1 MIHQQILFGQQICI
15 SVICH
20 MVMIIFHSKFFN
32 MTNTEIFNTIVER
45 LKTESFLSGFKFR
58 KRDSSFLKQDG
69 DLRQSIELDHWSKY
83 GLLIIYPIYGVRFDI
98 LLKWFE
104 IYSFK
109 TLQDQ
114 RDIPSVG
121 FTGNMIGK
129 RDKFAITE
137 DELERGYAM
146 LRDSLA
152 ECTDMVFLAY
162 TSLQD
167 MYNHEIIPLLE
178 GRKELPDVG
187 ADWVFRNLTL
197 TRIVSPDDYERVK
210 ELILAQVRF
219 MAGRNEPNIIEYMP
233 RLDEI
238 ISAMERRF

>member
-1 MIHQQILFGQQICI
+1 
-15 SVICH
+15 
-20 MVMIIFHSKFFN
+20 
-32 MTNTEIFNTIVER
+32 
-45 LKTESFLSGFKFR
+45 
-58 KRDSSFLKQDG
+58 
-69 DLRQSIELDHWSKY
+69 
-83 GLLIIYPIYGVRFDI
+83 
-98 LLKWFE
+98 
-104 IYSFK
+104 
-109 TLQDQ
+109 
-114 RDIPSVG
+114 
-121 FTGNMIGK
+121 
-129 RDKFAITE
+129 
-137 DELERGYAM
+137 M

>member
-1 MIHQQILFGQQICI
+1 
-15 SVICH
+15 
-20 MVMIIFHSKFFN
+20 
-32 MTNTEIFNTIVER
+32 MTNKELFLTIVER
-45 LKTESFLSGFKFR
+45 LKAEPFLKGFKFR

-104 IYSFK
+104 VYSFK

-121 FTGNMIGK
+121 FTGNMLHK
-129 RDKFAITE
+129 KDKFAITE
-137 DELERGYAM
+137 DDFEQRYMM

-152 ECTDMVFLAY
+152 ECTNMVFSAY
-162 TSLQD
+162 TSLQN
-167 MYNHEIIPLLE
+167 MYNLEIIPLLD
-178 GRKELPDVG
+178 GKKQLPDVG

-197 TRIVSPDDYERVK
+197 TRIVSPHDYEKVK
-210 ELILAQVRF
+210 ALILSQVRF
-219 MAGRNEPNIIEYMP
+219 MAGRNEPNIIEYIP

-238 ISAMERRF
+238 ISAMDSKF

>member
-1 MIHQQILFGQQICI
+1 
-15 SVICH
+15 

-32 MTNTEIFNTIVER
+32 MTNTSIFNAVIER
-45 LKTESFLSGFKFR
+45 LKNESFLTGFKFR

-104 IYSFK
+104 VYSLK
-109 TLQDQ
+109 TLQAQ
-114 RDIPSVG
+114 RDTPSVD
-121 FTGNMIGK
+121 FTGNMLHK
-129 RDKFAITE
+129 NDKFAITE
-137 DELERGYAM
+137 DDFEQRYTT

-152 ECTDMVFLAY
+152 ECTNMVFSAY
-162 TSLQD
+162 TSLQN
-167 MYNHEIIPLLE
+167 MYNLEIIPILK
-178 GRKELPDVG
+178 GKKQLPDVG

-197 TRIVSPDDYERVK
+197 TRIVSPHDYEK
-210 ELILAQVRF
+210 MKTLILSQVRF
-219 MAGRNEPNIIEYMP
+219 MARRNEPNIIEYIP

-238 ISAMERRF
+238 ISTMEKKFQ

>member
-1 MIHQQILFGQQICI
+1 
-15 SVICH
+15 

-152 ECTDMVFLAY
+152 ECTDMVFSAY
-162 TSLQD
+162 TSLQN
-167 MYNHEIIPLLE
+167 MYNLEIIPLLE

-219 MAGRNEPNIIEYMP
+219 MAGRNEPNIVEYMP